1 MYFNDTRTYYDF
13 KDRTFSGYLKTEV
26 VKECKKKILDCRPE
40 TAIFLAFELMACGET
55 KRVFSIIEWI
65 YTKKIGIMNPV
76 FPFRF
81 FRRFKQYLLLRK
93 NILESNGQFT
103 KKGFKKSDIERMTDL
118 SLRNSISLRNH
129 ISELITICCD
139 SRKETIKS
147 IPKYKPEEF
156 QSNVIRQKI
165 RTKDQDFVSR
175 FIRPGD
181 SPEIRMAMNEIAWA
195 IHEKKTE
202 HFKYWLGWLFQWEV
216 LLLKNGIKL
225 NCAPRNHIHN
235 TIDAKDVTWLVW
247 EILLHFASK
256 MENKIYQNVS
266 ALYALYKY
274 DWTTTKKKGRI
285 CYMLIVFDYLTQLY
299 SIHKPITSDTSRYIK
314 NSAYYLPIIEQMK
327 KKEIVE
333 EKSSLFKID
342 EMKKREELITKEE
355 LPLSE
360 KQREK
365 RRKKIEVK
373 KSEAKLLTV
382 HKLDSQLSR

>member
-1 MYFNDTRTYYDF
+1 MYFQDTRTYNDF
-13 KDRTFSGYLKTEV
+13 KDRTFSGYLKIEV

-55 KRVFSIIEWI
+55 RRVFSIIEWVF
-65 YTKKIGIMNPV
+65 TKKIGILNPI
-76 FPFRF
+76 FPYRF

-93 NILESNGQFT
+93 SVLESNGEFS
-103 KKGFKKSDIERMTDL
+103 KKGYKKTDIEKMTDV

-129 ISELITICCD
+129 IAELITICCD
-139 SRKETIKS
+139 SRKQPIKSTIKC
-147 IPKYKPEEF
+147 KAEEF
-156 QSNVIRQKI
+156 QSNVVRQKLK
-165 RTKDQDFVSR
+165 TKDRDFVSR

-181 SPEIRMAMNEIAWA
+181 SPEIRMAINEIAWA
-195 IHEKKTE
+195 IQEKNME
-202 HFKYWLGWLFQWEV
+202 HYRYWLSWVFQWEV

-225 NCAPRNHIHN
+225 NCAPRNHIHD
-235 TIDAKDVTWLVW
+235 TIDAKDISWLIW
-247 EILLHFASK
+247 EILLNYASK
-256 MENKIYQNVS
+256 MENKIYQHIS
-266 ALYALYKY
+266 SLFALYKY
-274 DWTTTKKKGRI
+274 EWTTTKKKGKM
-285 CYMLIVFDYLTQLY
+285 CYMLITADYLTQLY
-299 SIHKPITSDTSRYIK
+299 SIHKPITADTSRYIK

-327 KKEIVE
+327 KKEVIE
-333 EKSSLFKID
+333 EKSTLFKIE

-365 RRKKIEVK
+365 RRRKIELK